1 MPFEFVC
8 PFCLNRTKVG
18 DEYLGQSG
26 PCANCSR
33 HVVMPTRD
41 ASGAI
46 VASIQT
52 GVPAPIK
59 AKVDARSHPRYL
71 KLAVGLSIFTL
82 LAFTGLFIGVF
93 VVPWFRNTLV
103 EASQQRDLNNMRQ
116 IAEALN
122 AYCARYGTY
131 PTPAVTDAKGVKLY
145 SWRVLI
151 LPFLGY
157 ESEYELFQK
166 DQAWDSPANQSLIGR
181 MPPVFASENSSDALA
196 NFESNYSLL
205 VGAGTLFPPQGP
217 LGKADAK
224 DKPTILVVETRN
236 SGVAWT
242 QPVDIDISLYGLKV
256 AQKPMQS
263 IGGLHR
269 DVVLAVDSDENALR
283 LPISAPQSVLDAL
296 VTPNG
301 GESIQQGAWKV
312 GVSGG
317 NASVGNASAGK

>member
-26 PCANCSR
+26 PCANCGR

-41 ASGAI
+41 ARGAL
-46 VASIQT
+46 VTSIQT
-52 GVPAPIK
+52 GIPVPT
-59 AKVDARSHPRYL
+59 KVQVDTRSYPKHL
-71 KLAVGLSIFTL
+71 KLAIVLSLLTL
-82 LAFTGLFIGVF
+82 MVFTGVLVAVF
-93 VVPWFRNTLV
+93 AVPWFRSAIA
-103 EASQQRDLNNMRQ
+103 ESSQRRDLNNMRQ

-131 PTPAVTDAKGVKLY
+131 PTPAVTDANGVKLY

-157 ESEYELFQK
+157 EAEYEQFQK
-166 DQAWDSPANQSLIGR
+166 DQAWDSPANSALIRR
-181 MPPVFASENSSDALA
+181 MPPVFASDSSSDALA

-205 VGAGTLFPPQGP
+205 LGAGTLFPPQGP
-217 LGKADAK
+217 LGKADAN

-236 SGVAWT
+236 DGTAWT
-242 QPVDIDISLYGLKV
+242 QPGDIDISLYGLKV

-269 DVVLAVDSDENALR
+269 DVLLAVDSDENELK
-283 LPISAPQSVLDAL
+283 LPMSIPQSVLDAL

-301 GESIQQGAWKV
+301 GESIQPGAWK
-312 GVSGG
+312 SG
-317 NASVGNASAGK
+317 AVAGKTTGGK

>member
-8 PFCLNRTKVG
+8 PFCLSRTKVG

-26 PCANCSR
+26 PCANCGR

-41 ASGAI
+41 ARGAL

-52 GVPAPIK
+52 GVPALAK
-59 AKVDARSHPRYL
+59 EKVDTRSYPKYL
-71 KLAVGLSIFTL
+71 KLAIGMSVLTL
-82 LAFTGLFIGVF
+82 MVFTGVLVGVF
-93 VVPWFRNTLV
+93 AVPWFRSAIV
-103 EASQQRDLNNMRQ
+103 EASQRRDLNNMRQ

-131 PTPAVTDAKGVKLY
+131 PTPAVTDANGVKLY

-166 DQAWDSPANQSLIGR
+166 DQAWDSPANASLISR
-181 MPPVFASENSSDALA
+181 MPPVFASDNSNDALA

-205 VGAGTLFPPQGP
+205 LGAGTLFPPQGP

-236 SGVAWT
+236 SGASWT
-242 QPVDIDISLYGLKV
+242 QPSDIDISVYGLKV
-256 AQKPMQS
+256 LQKPMQS
-263 IGGLHR
+263 IGGLHG
-269 DVVLAVDSDENALR
+269 DVVLAVDTDENELK
-283 LPISAPQSVLDAL
+283 LPISTPQSVLDAL

-301 GESIQQGAWKV
+301 GESIQPGAWKT
-312 GVSGG
+312 GASSGK
-317 NASVGNASAGK
+317 ASGAK